1 MSIKAYIRLLNINNF
16 ARQISSIARGIEV
29 LWSVFGNVMP
39 VLSFLLVILVS
50 IVIVRIGAV
59 ALEMTGL
66 SKEVAAFQ
74 AQSAFSGVGFTTS
87 ESEYVVSHPVRRRI
101 IRLLML
107 LGSAGITS
115 AIATLVLSFVGTTSV
130 EARTNLVLLVA
141 GVLVLYAFSKS
152 KLIDKILRKIIIS
165 ALTRFTSIKVYD
177 YYRLLGLS
185 HGYTIGE
192 IVVRKSS
199 WLANKTLKELQL
211 DKEGVLVLAIYRKG
225 PKGKEL
231 FLGAPS
237 GSTKILPGDILVCYG
252 MEDAII
258 RLSRRLKGVK
268 GSREHEKA
276 IEIAQ
281 ARITKEKIEFE
292 RKSAEI

>member
-1 MSIKAYIRLLNINNF
+1 VFSNI
-16 ARQISSIARGIEV
+16 IPI
-29 LWSVFGNVMP
+29 
-39 VLSFLLVILVS
+39 LSFLLVILVS

-66 SKEVAAFQ
+66 PKEVAAFQ

-115 AIATLVLSFVGTTSV
+115 AIATLVLSFVGTTAM
-130 EARTNLVLLVA
+130 EAGTNLVLLIL
-141 GVLVLYAFSKS
+141 GVLALYVFSRS
-152 KLIDKILRKIIIS
+152 KIIDKVLRRVIVS
-165 ALTRFTSIKVYD
+165 ALTRFTTIKVYD

-192 IVVRKSS
+192 IIVRKSS
-199 WLANKTLKELQL
+199 WLANKTLRELQL
-211 DKEGVLVLAIYRKG
+211 DKEGILVLAIYRKG

-237 GSTKILPGDILVCYG
+237 GSTRILPGDILVCYG

-258 RLSRRLKGVK
+258 RLSKRLKGMK
-268 GSREHEKA
+268 GSREHERA

-281 ARITKEKIEFE
+281 ARITKEKMEFE
-292 RKSAEI
+292 RESTGA